1 MEDKKYRVKI
11 LPLFED
17 DLDNAVDYISK
28 KLKNPNAALR
38 LIDSVQSAI
47 EKRALQA
54 ESFEPFHSAKERRY
68 LYYRIYVKNYIVFYV
83 VIDDIMEVRRLLYNQ
98 KKYKDDL

>member
-28 KLKNPNAALR
+28 KLKNPMRR
-38 LIDSVQSAI
+38 LGSLTAFRVQS
-47 EKRALQA
+47 KRG
-54 ESFEPFHSAKERRY
+54 H
-68 LYYRIYVKNYIVFYV
+68 YRLNRLNHFIQLKKGDIPIIVF
-83 VIDDIMEVRRLLYNQ
+83 M
-98 KKYKDDL
+98 

>member
-1 MEDKKYRVKI
+1 MEDNKYRVKI

-28 KLKNPNAALR
+28 KLKNSNAALR

-54 ESFEPFHSAKERRY
+54 ESFEQFHSAKERRY
-68 LYYRIYVKNYIVFYV
+68 PYYRIYVKNYIVFYV
-83 VIDDIMEVRRLLYNQ
+83 VIDDIMEVRRLLYNR
-98 KKYKDDL
+98 KNYKEDL

>member
-38 LIDSVQSAI
+38 LIDSVQSEI
-47 EKRALQA
+47 EKRALQP
-54 ESFEPFHSAKERRY
+54 ESFEPFHSVKERHY
-68 LYYRIYVKNYIVFYV
+68 PYYRIYVKNYIVFYV
-83 VIDDIMEVRRLLYNQ
+83 VIDDIMEVRRLLYNR
-98 KKYKDDL
+98 KNYKEDL